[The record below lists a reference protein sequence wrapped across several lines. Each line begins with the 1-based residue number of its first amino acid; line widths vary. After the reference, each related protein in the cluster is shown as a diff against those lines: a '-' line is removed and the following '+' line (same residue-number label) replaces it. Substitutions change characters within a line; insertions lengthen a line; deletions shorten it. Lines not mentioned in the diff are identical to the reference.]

1 MNLRTS
7 SLSALV
13 STVLLLGAAAS
24 ADDRPL
30 PEVVSETGVISLPAD
45 FRARLHHLG
54 SWFVP
59 TGEASGFHDVYADPG
74 AIASYRKTGAF
85 PDGTVLVKEL
95 RGAGSGT
102 YTTGSDVRF
111 ATGELK
117 QWFVM
122 VKDSQGRF
130 PDNAS
135 WGDGWGWALF
145 KPDDP
150 SVNVSSN
157 YQSDCLGCHLPAR
170 ATDLVYVEAYP
181 TLR

>member
-1 MNLRTS
+1 MNLRI
-7 SLSALV
+7 SALAALASAV
-13 STVLLLGAAAS
+13 FPGAAAS
-24 ADDRPL
+24 AADAPL
-30 PEVVSETGVISLPAD
+30 TDVVSETGVISLPAD

-59 TGEASGFHDVYADPG
+59 EGEASGFHDVYADPG
-74 AIASYRKTGAF
+74 AIQAYRKTGAF
-85 PDGTVLVKEL
+85 PDGTVLDKEL
-95 RGAGSGT
+95 RSAGSGT
-102 YTTGSDVRF
+102 YTTGNDVRF
-111 ATGELK
+111 ATAELK

-150 SVNVSSN
+150 SVNVSAD
-157 YQSDCLGCHLPAR
+157 YQTDCLGCHLPAR